1 MSRTE
6 VVINTTGMTFEDVL
20 AVARHDAKIIIAP
33 ATIDAVA
40 QTRSRVDALA
50 SSPDPVYGISTGF
63 GALAN
68 RHVTPE
74 SRVQLQKSLIR

>member
-20 AVARHDAKIIIAP
+20 AVARHDAKIVIAP

-50 SSPDPVYGISTGF
+50 SSPDPV
-63 GALAN
+63 
-68 RHVTPE
+68 
-74 SRVQLQKSLIR
+74 

>member
-33 ATIDAVA
+33 AT
-40 QTRSRVDALA
+40 A
-50 SSPDPVYGISTGF
+50 STSSNVIPVVLMTTSVR
-63 GALAN
+63 LM
-68 RHVTPE
+68 RD
-74 SRVQLQKSLIR
+74 LLL